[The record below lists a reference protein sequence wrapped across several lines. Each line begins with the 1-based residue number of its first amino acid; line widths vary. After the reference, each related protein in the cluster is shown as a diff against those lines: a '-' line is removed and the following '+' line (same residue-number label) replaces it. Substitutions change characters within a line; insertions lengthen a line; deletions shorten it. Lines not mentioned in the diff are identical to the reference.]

1 MARKEIAQK
10 MRQKQVETAQTN
22 GAPLADRPEESS
34 APSQMERVENRAP
47 ADGLRVTLE
56 EYWEKWYERPHPH
69 IDVSYEWNNGIL
81 EAKPLPNYAQTEQYR
96 WFFGLLSCYVDVHPI
111 AKILFLETGTY
122 MSVRDESLP
131 SGKWEVVFKPDI
143 GIILDDNPAP
153 WGAIDQRSYIGVCDM
168 IVEELSDSTTAEVR
182 RDTEEKKEGY
192 ARAGVKEYFI
202 LDPNDRHMH
211 FYLLG
216 AGGRYEE
223 IEPDGEGVI
232 RSQVLPG
239 FQFRRAD
246 LLREPLPAELAR
258 DEVYAGYVMPDL
270 LVAETRAEEA
280 AERADAEAQRADV
293 EGQRADSETQRADS
307 ETQRADSETQRADS
321 EIQRA
326 DAEAAARRAAEEEL
340 HALRAEVARLR
351 QRRS

>member
-1 MARKEIAQK
+1 MDRKKI
-10 MRQKQVETAQTN
+10 MHDVRQKQTEPPRAN
-22 GAPLADRPEESS
+22 GAPLPDRSEDSGS
-34 APSQMERVENRAP
+34 TSQMERTENRAP

-81 EAKPLPNYAQTEQYR
+81 EAKPLPNYPQTEQYR

-122 MSVRDESLP
+122 MSVRDESQP

-143 GIILDDNPAP
+143 GIILNDNPAP

-182 RDTEEKKEGY
+182 RDTVEKKEGY

-211 FYLLG
+211 FYRLD
-216 AGGRYEE
+216 AGGSYQE

-246 LLREPLPAELAR
+246 LLREPIPAELAR
-258 DEVYAGYVMPDL
+258 DEVYADYVMPDL
-270 LVAETRAEEA
+270 LVAETKAEEA
-280 AERADAEAQRADV
+280 IERADAQTQRANAETQRADAQT
-293 EGQRADSETQRADS
+293 QRADTETQRADS
-307 ETQRADSETQRADS
+307 ET
-321 EIQRA
+321 QRA

-340 HALRAEVARLR
+340 QALKTEVARLR

>member
-1 MARKEIAQK
+1 MDRKEIVHNV
-10 MRQKQVETAQTN
+10 RQKQAEPAQAN
-22 GAPLADRPEESS
+22 GAPLSDGPVESGAS
-34 APSQMERVENRAP
+34 SQMERVENRAP

-81 EAKPLPNYAQTEQYR
+81 EAKPLPNFAQTEQYR

-182 RDTEEKKEGY
+182 RDTVEKKEGY

-216 AGGRYEE
+216 AGGSYEE

-239 FQFRRAD
+239 FQFRRED
-246 LLREPLPAELAR
+246 LLREPLLAELAR
-258 DEVYAGYVMPDL
+258 DEVYADYVIPDL
-270 LVAETRAEEA
+270 LVAETRAEKA
-280 AERADAEAQRADV
+280 AERADT
-293 EGQRADSETQRADS
+293 ETQRADA
-307 ETQRADSETQRADS
+307 ETQRADTET
-321 EIQRA
+321 QRA
-326 DAEAAARRAAEEEL
+326 DAEAAGRRAAEEEL
-340 HALRAEVARLR
+340 QALKAEVDRLR
-351 QRRS
+351 QRGS

>member
-1 MARKEIAQK
+1 MDPKEIVHNV
-10 MRQKQVETAQTN
+10 RQKQAEPPQAN
-22 GAPLADRPEESS
+22 GAPLSDRPVDNS
-34 APSQMERVENRAP
+34 APSRMERVENWAP

-81 EAKPLPNYAQTEQYR
+81 EAKPLPNFAQTEQYR

-182 RDTEEKKEGY
+182 RDTVEKKEGY

-216 AGGRYEE
+216 AGGSYEE

-246 LLREPLPAELAR
+246 LLREPLLAELAR
-258 DEVYAGYVMPDL
+258 DEVYADYVIPDL
-270 LVAETRAEEA
+270 LVAETRAEKA
-280 AERADAEAQRADV
+280 AERADT
-293 EGQRADSETQRADS
+293 ETQRADT
-307 ETQRADSETQRADS
+307 ETQRADTETQRAN
-321 EIQRA
+321 
-326 DAEAAARRAAEEEL
+326 AEAAARRAAEEEL
-340 HALRAEVARLR
+340 QAMKAEVARLR